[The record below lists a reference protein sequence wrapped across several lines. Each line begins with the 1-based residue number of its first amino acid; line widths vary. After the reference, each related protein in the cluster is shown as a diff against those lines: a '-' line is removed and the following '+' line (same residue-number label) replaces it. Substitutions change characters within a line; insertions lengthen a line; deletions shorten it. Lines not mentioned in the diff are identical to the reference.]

1 MKAQRRRGP
10 KIFVGQYEQ
19 TLRKWA
25 PSVGLDPDL
34 AVWIEGVLNPLN
46 FPWRDLQNMKARV
59 FDYWQ
64 NMGKQAQT
72 KPQKTQQHEEDPEDH
87 LSVDRPFED

>member
-1 MKAQRRRGP
+1 MKRAHKRGP
-10 KIFVGQYEQ
+10 KMFVGQYEQ

-34 AVWIEGVLNPLN
+34 AVWIEGILNPLN
-46 FPWRDLQNMKARV
+46 FHWRDLQNMKARV

-64 NMGKQAQT
+64 NMADQAQN
-72 KPQKTQQHEEDPEDH
+72 KPPKNTTT
-87 LSVDRPFED
+87 